1 MQEWIEE
8 SKNGDIYSSIQKY
21 MEYIGI
27 YELSESNY

>member
-8 SKNGDIYSSIQKY
+8 SKNGEIYSTVTIY

-27 YELSESNY
+27 YELSEGNY